1 MDGIERRRLHSRLL
15 SKDPARLRAA
25 PQGATPRPVFGDR
38 NLHPLGSSFHVDPV
52 IKPNP
57 DTTVAQRILSL
68 TLGVFMIV
76 AGAGHLSFA
85 RIEFQ
90 AQVPPW
96 LPLAANTVVLISG
109 GVEILLG
116 LLMILGSRY
125 KAWVGCALALFFV
138 LVFPGNVSQYVREI
152 DAFGLNTQ
160 GARLGRLFVQ
170 PLLVLAAL
178 WSTGAWGELF
188 KYRDKSKS

>member
-1 MDGIERRRLHSRLL
+1 
-15 SKDPARLRAA
+15 
-25 PQGATPRPVFGDR
+25 
-38 NLHPLGSSFHVDPV
+38 
-52 IKPNP
+52 
-57 DTTVAQRILSL
+57 
-68 TLGVFMIV
+68 MIV
-76 AGAGHLSFA
+76 AGAAHLSFA

-96 LPLAANTVVLISG
+96 LPLGANTVVLISG

-116 LLMILGSRY
+116 LLMLLVSRY

-178 WSTGAWGELF
+178 WSTGAWSELF
-188 KYRDKSKS
+188 KCRDRSKS